1 MTTESASK
9 AGEWRRPAGRAR
21 IGLGVILI
29 LALLECLAAARAYRS
44 RATADD
50 WAALA
55 QAVEA
60 LPAEEPVLLAQPWLG
75 PRARM
80 ESTRLRGWDSVAPAD
95 LHGAPRLHVVG
106 LDGARWHARLQD
118 DLGDL
123 SAPTY
128 TGREAFGALQLHH
141 YEQPGAGALVD
152 DWRDAAGLQ
161 LFDERGRCRG
171 AAGAWSCEQGKVA
184 LETLEISYRP
194 RRCLALRVDDGAR
207 LRLVYPRAPL
217 GDELRGH
224 VGFADFNARL
234 RSDAPLLLS
243 VTIDGALAGRFVFTD
258 SQGWAGFALPT
269 EPGEREVEVELVTTL
284 SGTWKAER
292 YTGNAAHVPCLEL
305 RALSYADA
313 DATAPRS
320 EGAP

>member
-1 MTTESASK
+1 MKSSMKRSGSAAASW
-9 AGEWRRPAGRAR
+9 WRSRSGRAR
-21 IGLGVILI
+21 IGVGAILL
-29 LALLECLAAARAYRS
+29 LALIECIAAARAYRP

-50 WAALA
+50 WGALA

-60 LPAEEPVLLAQPWLG
+60 LPPGEPVLLAQPWLG

-80 ESTRLRGWDSVAPAD
+80 ESARLRGWDSVAPAD
-95 LHGAPRLHVVG
+95 LHGAPRFHVVG

-123 SAPTY
+123 PAPTY
-128 TGREAFGALQLHH
+128 AGREPFGALQLHH
-141 YEQPGAGALVD
+141 YEQPQAGALVD
-152 DWRDAAGLQ
+152 DWLAASDRGLQ
-161 LFDERGRCRG
+161 LYDERGRCRG
-171 AAGAWSCEQGKVA
+171 TVGAWSCKQGKVA
-184 LETLEISYRP
+184 LETLEIAYRP

-207 LRLVYPRAPL
+207 LKLKYPRAPL

-243 VTIDGALAGRFVFTD
+243 IKIDGALAGRWVFTD

-269 EPGEREVEVELVTTL
+269 EAGEHDVELELVTTL

-292 YTGNAAHVPCLEL
+292 YASNSAHVPCLEL
-305 RALSYADA
+305 RALT
-313 DATAPRS
+313 TAP
-320 EGAP
+320 EVTP